1 MKTFLIVSLGIMALA
16 APFLALYFVANWKR
30 WIWEN
35 KGRVFRIYKEKNYYY
50 AEKKFLWFFI
60 RCDRDEYYSSREEAI
75 AYIQNFLKEI
85 KQEQSIKKE
94 KKFLISQIKSTTQ
107 QD

>member
-1 MKTFLIVSLGIMALA
+1 MTSFLGFIIAVIALA
-16 APFLALYFVANWKR
+16 IMFFFGFLLENWRFLVWK
-30 WIWEN
+30 N